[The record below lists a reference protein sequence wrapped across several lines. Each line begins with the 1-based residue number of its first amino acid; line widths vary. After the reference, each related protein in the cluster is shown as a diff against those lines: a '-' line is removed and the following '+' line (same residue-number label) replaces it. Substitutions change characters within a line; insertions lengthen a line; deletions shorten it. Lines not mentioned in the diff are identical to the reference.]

1 MTNATLTEALKEAYA
16 SAPSDVTILHTLEL
30 RHPSFVDASG
40 KKTAIR
46 VVRDNINHKCKLES
60 TAPLDAGKTV
70 EFVAMAFDL
79 QLPPVETVP
88 VPEIT
93 LSLDNVSTELIQYL
107 DNAIETQDMIEMTYR
122 PYLSSDKSC
131 PQMNPPI
138 TLVITDIQ
146 VDVLKITATARM
158 MDIGNKSFPSE
169 NYTVKKYPGLSR

>member
-1 MTNATLTEALKEAYA
+1 MTDNTLSEALKEAYA

-30 RHPSFVDASG
+30 RHPTFFDDNG
-40 KKTAIR
+40 NRTAIR
-46 VVRDNINHKCKLES
+46 VVRDNVNHICTLED
-60 TAPLDAGKTV
+60 TASLDAGKSV
-70 EFVAMAFDL
+70 EFIAFAFDL

-93 LSLDNVSTELIQYL
+93 LMLDNVSTEIIQYL

-122 PYLSSDKSC
+122 PYLSGDTSC

-158 MDIGNKSFPSE
+158 MDIGNRSFPAE
-169 NYTVKKYPGLSR
+169 NYTVSKYPGLSR

>member
-1 MTNATLTEALKEAYA
+1 MTDATLTEALKEAYA

-40 KKTAIR
+40 YLTAIR
-46 VVRDNINHKCKLES
+46 VVRDNVNHTCTLEE
-60 TAPLDAGKTV
+60 TAPLDAGKAV
-70 EFVAMAFDL
+70 EFIAIAFDL

-93 LSLDNVSTELIQYL
+93 LTLDNVSTELIQYL

-138 TLVITDIQ
+138 TLVITDIK

>member
-1 MTNATLTEALKEAYA
+1 MQT
-16 SAPSDVTILHTLEL
+16 
-30 RHPSFVDASG
+30 G
-40 KKTAIR
+40 K
-46 VVRDNINHKCKLES
+46 
-60 TAPLDAGKTV
+60 
-70 EFVAMAFDL
+70 
-79 QLPPVETVP
+79 LPPVETVP

>member
-1 MTNATLTEALKEAYA
+1 MPDNMLSEALKEAYA

-30 RHPSFVDASG
+30 RHPTFFDDDG
-40 KKTAIR
+40 NRTAIR
-46 VVRDNINHKCKLES
+46 VVRDNISHFCTLED

-70 EFVAMAFDL
+70 EFIAMAFDL

-93 LSLDNVSTELIQYL
+93 LTLDNVSTEIIQYL

-122 PYLSSDKSC
+122 PYLSDDKSC

-158 MDIGNKSFPSE
+158 MDIGNKSFPAE
-169 NYTVKKYPGLSR
+169 NYTVSIYPGLSR

>member
-1 MTNATLTEALKEAYA
+1 MSDNMLSEALKEAYA

-30 RHPSFVDASG
+30 RHPTFFDDNG
-40 KKTAIR
+40 NRTAIR
-46 VVRDNINHKCKLES
+46 VVRDNISHFCTLED

-70 EFVAMAFDL
+70 EFIAMAFDL

-93 LSLDNVSTELIQYL
+93 LTLDNVSTEIIQYL

-122 PYLSSDKSC
+122 PYLSDDKSC

-158 MDIGNKSFPSE
+158 MDIGNKSFPAE
-169 NYTVKKYPGLSR
+169 NYTVSKYPGLSR

>member
-1 MTNATLTEALKEAYA
+1 MTDATLTEALKEAYA
-16 SAPSDVTILHTLEL
+16 SAPSDITILHTLEL
-30 RHPSFVDASG
+30 RHPTFFDESG
-40 KKTAIR
+40 RQTAIR
-46 VVRDNINHKCKLES
+46 VVRDNINHICTLEE
-60 TAPLDAGKTV
+60 TAPLDAGKAV

-93 LSLDNVSTELIQYL
+93 LTLDNVSTELIQYL

-138 TLVITDIQ
+138 TLVITDIS

-158 MDIGNKSFPSE
+158 MDIGNKSFPAE
-169 NYTVKKYPGLSR
+169 NYTVNKYPGLSR

>member
-1 MTNATLTEALKEAYA
+1 MTDATLSEALKEAYA

-30 RHPSFVDASG
+30 RHPTFFDDDG
-40 KKTAIR
+40 NRTAIR
-46 VVRDNINHKCKLES
+46 VVRDNISHFCTLED

-70 EFVAMAFDL
+70 EFIAMAFDL

-93 LSLDNVSTELIQYL
+93 LTLDNVSTEIIQYL

-122 PYLSSDKSC
+122 PYLSDDKSC

-158 MDIGNKSFPSE
+158 MDIGNKSFPAE
-169 NYTVKKYPGLSR
+169 NYTVSKYPGLSR